1 MTLITSIHPTSLV
14 TAVRN
19 GWEIKVFKVFK
30 RYLRQLDM
38 RLKSQTNS
46 KKTKSWR
53 ECKFGAVRMPESGTQ
68 LIADLLY
75 VAPQLAMH
83 NLVTYQVDRRDGV
96 RGHAGWCISHSFFA
110 FGNVGNVVRKTWTYL
125 VRTCHTT
132 NDVVC
137 HHVANRFVP
146 FRLSGGTCHLS
157 SGCSTVTPQGAG
169 ARRAP

>member
-1 MTLITSIHPTSLV
+1 
-14 TAVRN
+14 
-19 GWEIKVFKVFK
+19 
-30 RYLRQLDM
+30 
-38 RLKSQTNS
+38 
-46 KKTKSWR
+46 
-53 ECKFGAVRMPESGTQ
+53 MPESGTQ

-83 NLVTYQVDRRDGV
+83 NLVTYQVDG
-96 RGHAGWCISHSFFA
+96 RGGGCISHSFFA

-146 FRLSGGTCHLS
+146 FRLSGGHLS
-157 SGCSTVTPQGAG
+157 SVIWLLDCRPTRGSSKGG
-169 ARRAP
+169 ARRGVRQLSLIVHSTPGGSWGNWGTCESVTCIRQLAICKIKSKYRNAIRFICVPIKT